1 MISLLNLNKF
11 FIFVVFFIFLIF
23 NSTFAENEPSDIW
36 GSDES
41 INQDNNSTTNK
52 NKTIIKNFNLSENK
66 TIDQIDENIIGID
79 DRSVVGIIDPEKN
92 NFNLNMWSN
101 TDGEEVKKVLKRI
114 NKLKLS
120 DLSENLLFQILFTN
134 AYAPQKNLSPKEF
147 LKIKINWLVKNK
159 RINNLETFIKN
170 NPEVGQSE
178 KATRF
183 LINEYLSNADI
194 KSACNKMSLMN
205 TRVQNNYVE
214 KFKIY
219 CLINSDRKDEAQL
232 IFDILKEGGFE
243 DDFFEDKIN
252 FLLGITNKTNPKILD
267 NNLLN
272 FYLSY
277 VTSDNFEYEPS
288 DKTDKYIWKYLSAAN
303 LIKVNNFEDEDV
315 ILTYEQAAE
324 ENSFDKDEIFKI
336 YLQINYNFNQLVNA
350 EEIHKNLSNYKARA
364 LIYQSMLLS
373 DSEERKIDLAFLLKN
388 LFIKDKLYN
397 IYREEFSRVLKSIDL
412 ERISD
417 DYAELINQNLNK
429 NLDAKVKFD
438 NEVIHRSKVIK
449 HFLDNNKKLGRTEKD
464 FKSVYK
470 KIKKNKKYFISIK
483 DVVVCESL
491 VADGVN
497 LPAGLNYAA
506 LSSELAVP
514 QNLQDLVNQNQLG
527 LVMLKVVEIIGEDK
541 VKDLD
546 PETIYFLNRI
556 LNDLN
561 LKKIRNNIL
570 SEALPLRV

>member
-214 KFKIY
+214 K
-219 CLINSDRKDEAQL
+219 
-232 IFDILKEGGFE
+232 
-243 DDFFEDKIN
+243 
-252 FLLGITNKTNPKILD
+252 ITE
-267 NNLLN
+267 
-272 FYLSY
+272 
-277 VTSDNFEYEPS
+277 VT
-288 DKTDKYIWKYLSAAN
+288 K
-303 LIKVNNFEDEDV
+303 
-315 ILTYEQAAE
+315 
-324 ENSFDKDEIFKI
+324 
-336 YLQINYNFNQLVNA
+336 LQCN
-350 EEIHKNLSNYKARA
+350 
-364 LIYQSMLLS
+364 
-373 DSEERKIDLAFLLKN
+373 
-388 LFIKDKLYN
+388 
-397 IYREEFSRVLKSIDL
+397 
-412 ERISD
+412 
-417 DYAELINQNLNK
+417 
-429 NLDAKVKFD
+429 
-438 NEVIHRSKVIK
+438 
-449 HFLDNNKKLGRTEKD
+449 
-464 FKSVYK
+464 
-470 KIKKNKKYFISIK
+470 
-483 DVVVCESL
+483 
-491 VADGVN
+491 
-497 LPAGLNYAA
+497 
-506 LSSELAVP
+506 
-514 QNLQDLVNQNQLG
+514 
-527 LVMLKVVEIIGEDK
+527 
-541 VKDLD
+541 
-546 PETIYFLNRI
+546 
-556 LNDLN
+556 
-561 LKKIRNNIL
+561 
-570 SEALPLRV
+570 